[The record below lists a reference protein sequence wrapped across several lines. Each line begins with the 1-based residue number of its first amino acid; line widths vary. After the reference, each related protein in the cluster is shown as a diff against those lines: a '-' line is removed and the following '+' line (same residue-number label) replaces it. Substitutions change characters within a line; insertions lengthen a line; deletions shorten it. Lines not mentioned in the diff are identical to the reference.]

1 MEYQEAYAKA
11 LRLLNTR
18 FLSAGELTR
27 KLRQRG
33 ADDTVI
39 EAVLETLR
47 QERFIDDE
55 RLAVAVYEYYAR
67 KRQYGHRYIVT
78 RLQRRYLP
86 VPEREDVEPFDE
98 ESVASELVERRF
110 DTAADPRKVARF
122 LQNRGFSPFV
132 ISSILSERH
141 WD

>member
-1 MEYQEAYAKA
+1 M
-11 LRLLNTR
+11 
-18 FLSAGELTR
+18 
-27 KLRQRG
+27 
-33 ADDTVI
+33 
-39 EAVLETLR
+39 ETLR

-86 VPEREDVEPFDE
+86 VPEREEVEPFDE
-98 ESVASELVERRF
+98 ETVAAELVERRF

>member
-78 RLQRRYLP
+78 RLQRRHLP
-86 VPEREDVEPFDE
+86 VPEREEVEPFDE
-98 ESVASELVERRF
+98 ETVAAELVERRF

-132 ISSILSERH
+132 ISSILSERR

>member
-47 QERFIDDE
+47 QERFIDAE

-67 KRQYGHRYIVT
+67 KRQ
-78 RLQRRYLP
+78 
-86 VPEREDVEPFDE
+86 
-98 ESVASELVERRF
+98 
-110 DTAADPRKVARF
+110 
-122 LQNRGFSPFV
+122 
-132 ISSILSERH
+132 
-141 WD
+141 